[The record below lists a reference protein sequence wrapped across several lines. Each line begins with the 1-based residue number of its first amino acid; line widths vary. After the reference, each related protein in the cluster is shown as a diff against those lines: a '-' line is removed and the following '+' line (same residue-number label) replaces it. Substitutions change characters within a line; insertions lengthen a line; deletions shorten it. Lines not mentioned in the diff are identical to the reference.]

1 MTRDLRPP
9 PFDPSPGAR
18 ARRTILAVS
27 DALTESGAPIPMKGY
42 ATREV
47 ADLLG
52 LSRDQVRSYVRSR
65 FLEPERGPRGAYR
78 FSFQDLVFLRTAK
91 GLLAARVGPRRV
103 RRVLARLRDQLPD
116 GRRLA
121 GLHITAEGGR
131 IVVDDGSARWQP
143 ESGQILFDFD
153 VAEIARKAAPVVRHA
168 FRRAREEAAGEFGAE
183 DWYQWACELELSSAA
198 EARAAYGKALELDP
212 AHADAHV
219 NLGRLLHEGGDAR
232 AAEIHYRC
240 ALDARPADPT
250 AAFDL
255 GVALE
260 DLGRARE
267 AVEAYERVVR
277 IDPGYEDAHYNA
289 GRLYEGLGDTASAM
303 RHFKAYRKLVRGRS
317 H

>member
-1 MTRDLRPP
+1 
-9 PFDPSPGAR
+9 
-18 ARRTILAVS
+18 
-27 DALTESGAPIPMKGY
+27 MKGY

-65 FLEPERGPRGAYR
+65 FLDPVRGPRGAYR

-103 RRVLARLRDQLPD
+103 RRVLARLREQLPE

-153 VAEIARKAAPVVRHA
+153 IAEIAKKAAPVVRHA
-168 FRRAREEAAGEFGAE
+168 FRRAREEAGGGFGAE
-183 DWYQWACELELSSAA
+183 DWYQWGCELEPSSAG
-198 EARAAYGKALELDP
+198 EAREAYRKALELEP

-219 NLGRLLHEGGDAR
+219 NLGRLLQEAGDAR

-240 ALDARPADPT
+240 ALDARPQDPT

-260 DLGRARE
+260 DLGRAQE

-289 GRLYEGLGDTASAM
+289 ARLYERIGDSAAVV
-303 RHFKAYRKLVRGRS
+303 RHLKAYRKLIRGHS

>member
-1 MTRDLRPP
+1 
-9 PFDPSPGAR
+9 
-18 ARRTILAVS
+18 
-27 DALTESGAPIPMKGY
+27 MKGY

-52 LSRDQVRSYVRSR
+52 LSRGQVRSYVRSR
-65 FLEPERGPRGAYR
+65 FLHPERGPRGAYR

-103 RRVLARLRDQLPD
+103 RRVLARLREQLPD

-131 IVVDDGSARWQP
+131 IVVDDGSARWHP

-153 VAEIARKAAPVVRHA
+153 VAEIAERSATVVRHA
-168 FRRAREEAAGEFGAE
+168 FRRARVEARGGFTAE
-183 DWYQWACELELSSAA
+183 DWHQWACELEPSSPEEAA
-198 EARAAYGKALELDP
+198 EAYRKALEIDP

-219 NLGRLLHEGGDAR
+219 NLGRLLHEAGDVR
-232 AAEIHYRC
+232 AAEVHYRC
-240 ALDARPADPT
+240 ALDARPANPA

-267 AVEAYERVVR
+267 AVVAYERAIR
-277 IDPGYEDAHYNA
+277 MDPRYEDAHYNA
-289 GRLYEGLGDTASAM
+289 GRLYEQLGDAAAAL
-303 RHFKAYRKLVRGRS
+303 RHLKAYRKLVRERS